1 MQIGWLHYIFL
12 GTDACLRFFI
22 GYRYQ
27 KKKENND
34 TNVHLPNSLF
44 GSIKALF
51 QAQHPLWEQQE
62 VEIKDK
68 MAE

>member
-1 MQIGWLHYIFL
+1 MFL

-34 TNVHLPNSLF
+34 TNDHLPNSLF
-44 GSIKALF
+44 GSIKSLF
-51 QAQHPLWEQQE
+51 QAQQPLWELVQQE
-62 VEIKDK
+62 VEVKDK